1 MHICVSISNSESS
14 DLDSIPETVKG
25 YIHVDIYMDF
35 IINRNLTCRW
45 TFNFKKCIACH
56 IMNFKSHFTKSCINY
71 SQLHKK

>member
-35 IINRNLTCRW
+35 IINRNLTCR
-45 TFNFKKCIACH
+45 
-56 IMNFKSHFTKSCINY
+56 
-71 SQLHKK
+71 